1 MDRGKRRCWRG
12 RGKELWGIA
21 EGVEG
26 ILREGERVGIEGKGC
41 VGWLVGGNYL
51 EIMGCCPLRRVKGG
65 KAFTLREGVGM
76 KVKREISCRCSI
88 PYSVRG

>member
-1 MDRGKRRCWRG
+1 MEEGGAGEGGEKSCGGSQR
-12 RGKELWGIA
+12 
-21 EGVEG
+21 GVEG

-65 KAFTLREGVGM
+65 KAFTFREGVDM
-76 KVKREISCRCSI
+76 KVKREISCRCST